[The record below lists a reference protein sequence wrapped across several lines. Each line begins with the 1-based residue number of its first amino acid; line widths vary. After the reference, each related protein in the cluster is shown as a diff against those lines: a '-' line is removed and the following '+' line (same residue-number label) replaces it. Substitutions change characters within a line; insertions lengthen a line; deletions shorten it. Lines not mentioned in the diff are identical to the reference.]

1 MGQQMKRREFI
12 TLLGSAAAWPLAAL
26 AQQPAMPVVGFL
38 NAASPDLF
46 AHVVRA
52 FHLGLSETGYVEGRN
67 VAIEYRW
74 AENQYDRLPELAA
87 ELVRRR
93 VSVITTGSSTLAALA
108 AKAATTTLP
117 IVFLMGSDPVQFG
130 LVASLNRPGGNLT
143 GITTLNLEMTPKRL
157 QVLRELLPTTTI
169 MAVLVNP
176 TNAPATVET
185 EVRQVQAAAHT
196 LGLQMVHVLQVST
209 ERDLDSAFSTLIQRR
224 AGGLVISA
232 DTFFSGKSV
241 ELAALASRHA
251 VPTISPYR
259 DFVTAGGLMS
269 YGGSV
274 TELYRLAGVY
284 TGRILKGEQPA
295 DLPVQQVTK
304 VQLAINLKTAKAL
317 GLTVPTSLIGRADEI
332 IE

>member
-12 TLLGSAAAWPLAAL
+12 TLLGSAAAAWPLAAL

-143 GITTLNLEMTPKRL
+143 GRL
-157 QVLRELLPTTTI
+157 ILIFGRCTV
-169 MAVLVNP
+169 
-176 TNAPATVET
+176 APA
-185 EVRQVQAAAHT
+185 
-196 LGLQMVHVLQVST
+196 VST
-209 ERDLDSAFSTLIQRR
+209 C
-224 AGGLVISA
+224 GNISN
-232 DTFFSGKSV
+232 
-241 ELAALASRHA
+241 
-251 VPTISPYR
+251 TI
-259 DFVTAGGLMS
+259 
-269 YGGSV
+269 
-274 TELYRLAGVY
+274 
-284 TGRILKGEQPA
+284 
-295 DLPVQQVTK
+295 
-304 VQLAINLKTAKAL
+304 
-317 GLTVPTSLIGRADEI
+317 
-332 IE
+332 

>member
-12 TLLGSAAAWPLAAL
+12 TLLGSAAAAWPLAAL

-117 IVFLMGSDPVQFG
+117 IVVLMGSDPVQFG
-130 LVASLNRPGGNLT
+130 LVASLNRPAATSPGRAE
-143 GITTLNLEMTPKRL
+143 GIDIDDFADIELEMPARPDPALTLADLQAILARPPCCRSAHPHRRSRRISATKTAICQRL
-157 QVLRELLPTTTI
+157 FGLRLIESSSRCIPT
-169 MAVLVNP
+169 ASNSGRQEAQRFLSWRH
-176 TNAPATVET
+176 TVI
-185 EVRQVQAAAHT
+185 VQARSFDDHAYRSQIARSF
-196 LGLQMVHVLQVST
+196 G
-209 ERDLDSAFSTLIQRR
+209 RR
-224 AGGLVISA
+224 
-232 DTFFSGKSV
+232 
-241 ELAALASRHA
+241 
-251 VPTISPYR
+251 
-259 DFVTAGGLMS
+259 
-269 YGGSV
+269 
-274 TELYRLAGVY
+274 
-284 TGRILKGEQPA
+284 
-295 DLPVQQVTK
+295 
-304 VQLAINLKTAKAL
+304 
-317 GLTVPTSLIGRADEI
+317 
-332 IE
+332 